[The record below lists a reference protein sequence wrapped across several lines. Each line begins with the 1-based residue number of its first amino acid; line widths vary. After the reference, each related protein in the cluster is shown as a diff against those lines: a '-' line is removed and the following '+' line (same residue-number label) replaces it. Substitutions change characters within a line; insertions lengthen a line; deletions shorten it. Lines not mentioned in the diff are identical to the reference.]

1 MEQGFRRYCDFQL
14 TSILLLEFII
24 SAAFLWPSAFL
35 EALDEADGLEQFN
48 TSSENRSRQFTIRPV
63 PTKFVSVPHWR
74 SRITSKILREKFD
87 RKERRIPV
95 RIGLKVSQSVHLRYV
110 ISRKDE
116 VMR

>member
-24 SAAFLWPSAFL
+24 SAAFLWLPPFL
-35 EALDEADGLEQFN
+35 EALDEVDGLEQF
-48 TSSENRSRQFTIRPV
+48 SENRSRQFTIRPV

-95 RIGLKVSQSVHLRYV
+95 RIGLKVSQSVHLRDV
-110 ISRKDE
+110 ISRKGE